1 MFAAIDFKRKIPVT
15 KNLYIL
21 RAFTSGYLKK
31 KKKSIFYILKRY
43 FIYFTDSFNTIPN
56 IQYLIF
62 MYNIIKW
69 ERERERW
76 E

>member
-1 MFAAIDFKRKIPVT
+1 MFAAIDFRRKIPVT

-21 RAFTSGYLKK
+21 KAFTSGYLK

-43 FIYFTDSFNTIPN
+43 FIYFTDSFNTTSN

-62 MYNIIKW
+62 MYNIIK
-69 ERERERW
+69 
-76 E
+76 

>member
-31 KKKSIFYILKRY
+31 KKNLF
-43 FIYFTDSFNTIPN
+43 FTF
-56 IQYLIF
+56 
-62 MYNIIKW
+62 
-69 ERERERW
+69 
-76 E
+76 

>member
-21 RAFTSGYLKK
+21 RAFTSGYLK

-62 MYNIIKW
+62 MYNIIK
-69 ERERERW
+69 
-76 E
+76 